1 MEFNEIKFDFHKY
14 VISVYPHQAMKNS
27 TPEENDMR
35 YVSYTTLNEY
45 YDLQTG
51 FKTIPESGIW

>member
-14 VISVYPHQAMKNS
+14 IISVYPHQAIKNLP
-27 TPEENDMR
+27 PEENDMR
-35 YVSYTTLNEY
+35 YVSYTTLGD

-51 FKTIPESGIW
+51 FKTIPESGI